1 MVDCDPLIP
10 KTKMKA
16 RIRIRAFKKTKNLN
30 SHKNKKMTDVKK
42 LVRIKELMD
51 NAESALK
58 VAQQL
63 MNDAMGLNESD
74 KVGISVYKEKAAT
87 VSQPSPSASGGKIIE
102 GVFDG
107 QNMVDKRGNTFPV
120 PANYASKSK
129 LIPGDVLKLTVTEEG
144 RFLYKQIGPVE
155 RKTVVGPLVYNEG
168 RYQVLANNK
177 AYSVL
182 LASVTYFRAEVGDEI
197 TLIIPMKEDSSW
209 GAIEAVL
216 PKFDDDV
223 KPQAEESEAAAPEK
237 KPRGRPK
244 KEINLEEEL
253 DI

>member
-1 MVDCDPLIP
+1 MPDI
-10 KTKMKA
+10 
-16 RIRIRAFKKTKNLN
+16 KKF
-30 SHKNKKMTDVKK
+30 
-42 LVRIKELMD
+42 VRIKELVD

-63 MNDAMGLNESD
+63 LSDAMGLAEEG
-74 KVGISVYKEKAAT
+74 KVDTEVYKEKAAT
-87 VSQPSPSASGGKIIE
+87 ATKEATAAGKIIE

-107 QNMVDKRGNTFPV
+107 QNMVDKKGNVYPV

-129 LIPGDVLKLTVTEEG
+129 LVPGDVLKLTVTEEG
-144 RFLYKQIGPVE
+144 KFLYKQIGPVE
-155 RKTVVGPLVYNEG
+155 RKTIVGPLVYNEG

-182 LASVTYFRAEVGDEI
+182 LASVTYFRAEVGDEV
-197 TLIIPMKEDSSW
+197 TLIIPMNEESDW

-216 PKFDDDV
+216 PKF
-223 KPQAEESEAAAPEK
+223 EEGGKEK
-237 KPRGRPK
+237 KEEK
-244 KEINLEEEL
+244 KEEKEEKKGKKKKEEIDLEEEL

>member
-1 MVDCDPLIP
+1 
-10 KTKMKA
+10 
-16 RIRIRAFKKTKNLN
+16 
-30 SHKNKKMTDVKK
+30 MTDVKK
-42 LVRIKELMD
+42 LVRIKELLD

-63 MNDAMGLNESD
+63 MSDAMGLNEGD
-74 KVGISVYKEKAAT
+74 KVGVSVYREKAAT
-87 VSQPSPSASGGKIIE
+87 MTAPVPTSSGTGKVIE
-102 GVFDG
+102 GVFNG
-107 QNMVDKRGNTFPV
+107 QGMVDKKGNSFPV

-168 RYQVLANNK
+168 HYQVLGNGK
-177 AYSVL
+177 AYNVL

-197 TLIIPMKEDSSW
+197 TLIIPMGEESDW

-216 PKFDDDV
+216 PKFDEV
-223 KPQAEESEAAAPEK
+223 EKPHEDAPVASEK
-237 KPRGRPK
+237 KPRKAK
-244 KEINLEEEL
+244 KEVNLEEEL

>member
-1 MVDCDPLIP
+1 M
-10 KTKMKA
+10 
-16 RIRIRAFKKTKNLN
+16 
-30 SHKNKKMTDVKK
+30 
-42 LVRIKELMD
+42 VRIKELLD
-51 NAESALK
+51 NAESALR

-63 MNDAMGLNESD
+63 LSDAMGLNEGSQ
-74 KVGISVYKEKAAT
+74 VGASVYKEKAAT
-87 VSQPSPSASGGKIIE
+87 VSAPVTSSGTGKVIE
-102 GVFDG
+102 GVFNG
-107 QNMVDKRGNTFPV
+107 QGMVDKKGNSYPV

-168 RYQVLANNK
+168 HYQVLANGK
-177 AYSVL
+177 AYNVL

-197 TLIIPMKEDSSW
+197 TLIIPMGEDSDW

-216 PKFDDDV
+216 PKFDETTA
-223 KPQAEESEAAAPEK
+223 KPVAEAPEK
-237 KPRGRPK
+237 KPRKK
-244 KEINLEEEL
+244 KEVNLEEEL

>member
-1 MVDCDPLIP
+1 M
-10 KTKMKA
+10 
-16 RIRIRAFKKTKNLN
+16 
-30 SHKNKKMTDVKK
+30 SDVKK
-42 LVRIKELMD
+42 LIRIKELVD

-58 VAQQL
+58 VAKQL
-63 MNDAMGLNESD
+63 LADSMGLNDAEIES
-74 KVGISVYKEKAAT
+74 GSYKEKAAT
-87 VSQPSPSASGGKIIE
+87 VTQGSPTSGKIIE

-107 QNMVDKRGNTFPV
+107 QNMVDQKGTVFPV

-144 RFLYKQIGPVE
+144 KFLYKQIGPVE
-155 RKTVVGPLVYNEG
+155 RKTVVGPLVYNDG
-168 RYQVLANNK
+168 RYQILANDK

-197 TLIIPMKEDSSW
+197 TLIIPMNEDSDW

-216 PKFDDDV
+216 PKFGEGIDV
-223 KPQAEESEAAAPEK
+223 SEEEPVDK
-237 KPRGRPK
+237 KKNK
-244 KEINLEEEL
+244 KDIDLEEEL

>member
-1 MVDCDPLIP
+1 MADL
-10 KTKMKA
+10 
-16 RIRIRAFKKTKNLN
+16 
-30 SHKNKKMTDVKK
+30 KK
-42 LVRIKELMD
+42 LVRVKELVD

-58 VAQQL
+58 VAKQIL
-63 MNDAMGLNESD
+63 AEVMGLSEEESVRTD
-74 KVGISVYKEKAAT
+74 TYKEKAAT
-87 VSQPSPSASGGKIIE
+87 VAKEPTGTGKVIE

-107 QNMVDKRGNTFPV
+107 QNMVDKKGSVYPV

-144 RFLYKQIGPVE
+144 KFLYKQIGPVE
-155 RKTVVGPLVYNEG
+155 RKTVVGPLVYNDG

-182 LASVTYFRAEVGDEI
+182 LASVTYFRAEVGDEV
-197 TLIIPMKEDSSW
+197 TLIIPMNEESDW

-216 PKFDDDV
+216 PKFDGNL
-223 KPQAEESEAAAPEK
+223 EEEEEEKTTKKKAAAK
-237 KPRGRPK
+237 KK
-244 KEINLEEEL
+244 KDEVDLEEEL

>member
-1 MVDCDPLIP
+1 
-10 KTKMKA
+10 
-16 RIRIRAFKKTKNLN
+16 
-30 SHKNKKMTDVKK
+30 MTDAKK

-63 MNDAMGLNESD
+63 MADAMGLNEGSQLGVD
-74 KVGISVYKEKAAT
+74 TYKEKAAMMT
-87 VSQPSPSASGGKIIE
+87 PLAPSPTVAGKIIE

-107 QNMVDKRGNTFPV
+107 QNMVDKKGNTYPV

-129 LIPGDVLKLTVTEEG
+129 LIPGDVLKLTITEEG

-155 RKTVVGPLVYNEG
+155 RKTVVGPLVYNNG

-182 LASVTYFRAEVGDEI
+182 LASVTYFRAAIGDEI
-197 TLIIPMKEDSSW
+197 TLIIPMHEESDW

-216 PKFDDDV
+216 PKFD
-223 KPQAEESEAAAPEK
+223 ESAAAEAEAPAVPEAPVK
-237 KPRGRPK
+237 KSRKK
-244 KEINLEEEL
+244 KEVNLEEEL